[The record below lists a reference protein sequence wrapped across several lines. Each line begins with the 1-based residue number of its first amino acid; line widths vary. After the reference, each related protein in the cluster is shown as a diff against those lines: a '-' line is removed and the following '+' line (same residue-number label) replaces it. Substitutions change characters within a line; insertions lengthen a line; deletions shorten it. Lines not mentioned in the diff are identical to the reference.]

1 MSGFTKCDEVVST
14 VLDSPAVFSLVR
26 LPDRYT
32 TNKATVNHVSC
43 HSNWVAKF
51 IYVTVPRKQL
61 NQDFSTNML
70 LKIYLCII
78 LMLTMAPNIPQCTLK
93 MLVIQPGPPFHFNE
107 VEMVKKR
114 DWASKKVVR
123 SWLKFSLK
131 LRILTQF
138 TSVRD
143 LPIFLDE
150 IIHLINMSV

>member
-1 MSGFTKCDEVVST
+1 MKRKHYSGNWSKVTLEIST
-14 VLDSPAVFSLVR
+14 RPSHITRNGLKQEKFNCYQCNFIFARIKLVL
-26 LPDRYT
+26 Y
-32 TNKATVNHVSC
+32 
-43 HSNWVAKF
+43 VA
-51 IYVTVPRKQL
+51 VPRKQL

-138 TSVRD
+138 TSVY
-143 LPIFLDE
+143 I
-150 IIHLINMSV
+150 